1 MIAPNP
7 TLMSLDRRPEF
18 SGLLKDD
25 TQFARGDSEGI
36 GESFNGWFDTLM
48 IQSGIRT
55 SPAIWLGL
63 CLLSS
68 LALGGAIFVAT
79 ERPFVTAAAAM
90 IGLKLWE

>member
-25 TQFARGDSEGI
+25 NQFARGDSEGL

-63 CLLSS
+63 CLLCS
-68 LALGGAIFVAT
+68 LALGGAIFVVT
-79 ERPFVTAAAAM
+79 ERPFVTAAAAL
-90 IGLKLWE
+90 IGLSVP